1 MKSGTWKRKSRRDSA
16 RMLKRLCAILLCICL
31 ICGCGAAE
39 EQQDGLS
46 GEEAVQSG
54 YSGLAG
60 ELPLLEYE
68 VEKMHPYVLTD
79 QLGYSTGSTKIALFV
94 GGEIGDIYNVV
105 DKETGNTVYSGR
117 MEYAGRDESLQ
128 TSVCSGTFTEMVE
141 EGTYYICAEKL
152 GESYPFMIAGEIYGE
167 LFRQICLSY
176 EQLWSEKETYH
187 AGQLEEDARVISN
200 LLIAYEYYTGIFS
213 DDIGCSYSGNTIPDL
228 LDLIAARVEKI
239 RQLDIGKL
247 SYEELAAYTGILA
260 KFAQDYKAAGPAQ
273 AAECLVEAQ
282 EAYTA
287 LAKMERADKDES
299 LFFYAAAEL
308 FRATGFAGYHTVVR
322 TYLENS
328 MEKDDAAGSAE
339 DNAQNAAAAGSA
351 QSGKGGAGGM
361 EIYGKIA
368 YLSAK
373 YRVDMGLCNEIISDL
388 MREVEGIAAAYNEN
402 IYMTVQDRPDGMF
415 QDIIKLAVVNYV
427 ITNHEYVTVQEN
439 QLHYLLGRNPQG
451 VSYFPA
457 GADHAKGGMITEHA
471 EQASA
476 VILLM
481 CEIVKAEMEEKN

>member
-31 ICGCGAAE
+31 ICGCGSAE
-39 EQQDGLS
+39 EQQDGPS

-54 YSGLAG
+54 YIGLAG
-60 ELPLLEYE
+60 EMPLLEYE
-68 VEKMHPYVLTD
+68 VETMHPYVLTD

-94 GGEIGDIYNVV
+94 GGEIGDIYHVV

-141 EGTYYICAEKL
+141 EGTYYIRAEKL
-152 GESYPFMIAGEIYGE
+152 GESYPFMIGTEIYGE

-176 EQLWSEKETYH
+176 EQLWSEKETYR

-213 DDIGCSYSGNTIPDL
+213 DDVGCSYSGNTIPDL

-239 RQLDIGKL
+239 RRLDTGKL

-260 KFAQDYKAAGPAQ
+260 KFAQDYKVAGPAQ
-273 AAECLVEAQ
+273 AAECLAEAQ

-308 FRATGFAGYHTVVR
+308 FRATGFAAYHTAVR

-328 MEKDDAAGSAE
+328 MEKEDAAGS
-339 DNAQNAAAAGSA
+339 
-351 QSGKGGAGGM
+351 AGGM

-373 YRVDMGLCNEIISDL
+373 YRVNMELCNEIISDL

-402 IYMTVQDRPDGMF
+402 IYMTVQERSDGMF
-415 QDIIKLAVVNYV
+415 QDMIKLAVVNYV

-457 GADHAKGGMITEHA
+457 GADHAEGNMITEHA